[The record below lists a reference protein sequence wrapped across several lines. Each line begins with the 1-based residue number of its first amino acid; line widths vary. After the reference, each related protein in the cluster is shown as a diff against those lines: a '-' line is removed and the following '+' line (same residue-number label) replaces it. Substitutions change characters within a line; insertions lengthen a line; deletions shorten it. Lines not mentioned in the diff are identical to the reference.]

1 MSKAIKVKGRRK
13 RKEGKMGVSAP
24 DGGLTRSAVSLA
36 PSMLT
41 LSAVSPGTVLLKLPV
56 AETCVSLRV

>member
-1 MSKAIKVKGRRK
+1 
-13 RKEGKMGVSAP
+13 MGVSTP